1 MNTDVLDRV
10 RRQLVDAGTPPR
22 RSALAALVRQDTGG
36 LAGHRQVLGLVHEA
50 ESELAGAGPL
60 QHLLDQAGVTDV
72 LVNGPDSVWVDRGGG
87 LVRADVR
94 FTDEAAVRGLAQ
106 RLAALAGRR
115 LDDASP
121 YVDAA
126 LPDGTRL
133 HAVLSPVA
141 PGGTCLSLR
150 TFMARAFTIDDLEH
164 AGTLRNGAAL
174 LLRAIVRSRAAFLVS
189 GGTGSGKTT
198 LLASML
204 GLVQP
209 AERLILVEDAAELR
223 PTHPHVVRLTARP
236 PNVEGAGEVSLRD
249 LVRQALRMRP
259 DRLVVGEVRGAE
271 VVELLTALNTGHAGS
286 GGTLHANSAAQVPAR
301 LEALGALGALDRH
314 AVCSQVAAALQI
326 AIHLDR
332 LRDGSRVLTE
342 IGVFQRER
350 DEMVVVPAWRYDTGP
365 VAGWDVLTEILGPH
379 LVGSVR

>member
-10 RRQLVDAGTPPR
+10 RRQLVDAGAPPR
-22 RSALAALVRQDTGG
+22 RAALAALVRQDTGG
-36 LAGHRQVLGLVHEA
+36 LAGHGQVLGLVREA

-60 QHLLDQAGVTDV
+60 QPLLDHAGVTDV

-87 LVRADVR
+87 LVRANVR
-94 FTDEAAVRGLAQ
+94 FADEAAVRCLAQ

-133 HAVLSPVA
+133 HAVLPPIA

-150 TFMARAFTIDDLEH
+150 TFTARAFAIDDLEA

-174 LLRAIVRSRAAFLVS
+174 LLRAVVRARAAFLVS

-204 GLVQP
+204 GLVAP
-209 AERLILVEDAAELR
+209 TERLILVEDAAELR
-223 PTHPHVVRLTARP
+223 PAHPHIVRLTARP

-259 DRLVVGEVRGAE
+259 DRLIVGEVRGAE

-286 GGTLHANSAAQVPAR
+286 GGTLHANCAAQVPAR
-301 LEALGALGALDRH
+301 LEALGSLGTLDRH
-314 AVCSQVAAALQI
+314 AVRSQVAAALQV

-332 LRDGSRVLTE
+332 QQDGSRVLTE
-342 IGVFQRER
+342 IGVFQRDS
-350 DEMVVVPAWRYDTGP
+350 DEMLVIPAWRSDTGP
-365 VAGWDVLTEILGPH
+365 VDGWDVLAEILGPH
-379 LVGSVR
+379 LVGGGP

>member
-1 MNTDVLDRV
+1 MNQDALDRV
-10 RRQLVDAGTPPR
+10 RRRLVDTGVPPR
-22 RSALAALVRQDTGG
+22 RAALAALLRQDTGG
-36 LAGHRQVLGLVHEA
+36 LAGHGQVLDLVREA

-60 QHLLDQAGVTDV
+60 QPLLDEPGVTDV
-72 LVNGPDSVWVDRGGG
+72 LVNGPDSVWVDRGAGPE
-87 LVRADVR
+87 LASIR
-94 FTDEAAVRGLAQ
+94 FGDEAAVRGLAQ

-133 HAVLSPVA
+133 HAVLPPVA

-150 TFMARAFTIDDLEH
+150 TFSARAFSIGDLES

-174 LLRAIVRSRAAFLVS
+174 LLRAIVRSRSAFLVS

-198 LLASML
+198 LLSTML
-204 GLVQP
+204 GLLDRG
-209 AERLILVEDAAELR
+209 ERLILVEDAAELR
-223 PTHPHVVRLTARP
+223 PAHPHVVRLTARP

-286 GGTLHANSAAQVPAR
+286 GGTVHANSAAQVPAR
-301 LEALGALGALDRH
+301 LEALGALGRLDRH
-314 AVCSQVAAALQI
+314 AVRSQVAAALQV
-326 AIHLDR
+326 AIHLGR
-332 LRDGSRVLTE
+332 RPDGSRVLTE
-342 IGVFQRER
+342 IGVFRCTQ
-350 DEMVVVPAWRYDTGP
+350 DEMRVVPAWRYDLGP
-365 VAGWDVLTEILGPH
+365 TAGWDVLVGILGDH
-379 LVGSVR
+379 LVGVSR

>member
-36 LAGHRQVLGLVHEA
+36 LAGHRQVLGLVREA

-60 QHLLDQAGVTDV
+60 QHLLDQPGVTDV
-72 LVNGPDSVWVDRGGG
+72 LVNGPDSVWVDCGGG

-133 HAVLSPVA
+133 HAVLPPVA

-204 GLVQP
+204 GWS
-209 AERLILVEDAAELR
+209 D
-223 PTHPHVVRLTARP
+223 P
-236 PNVEGAGEVSLRD
+236 P
-249 LVRQALRMRP
+249 
-259 DRLVVGEVRGAE
+259 
-271 VVELLTALNTGHAGS
+271 S
-286 GGTLHANSAAQVPAR
+286 G
-301 LEALGALGALDRH
+301 
-314 AVCSQVAAALQI
+314 
-326 AIHLDR
+326 
-332 LRDGSRVLTE
+332 
-342 IGVFQRER
+342 
-350 DEMVVVPAWRYDTGP
+350 
-365 VAGWDVLTEILGPH
+365 
-379 LVGSVR
+379 

>member
-10 RRQLVDAGTPPR
+10 RRQLVEAGTQPR
-22 RSALAALVRQDTGG
+22 RAALAALVRQDTGG
-36 LAGHRQVLGLVHEA
+36 LAGHGQVLGLVREA

-60 QHLLDQAGVTDV
+60 QPLLEQPGVTDV
-72 LVNGPDSVWVDRGGG
+72 LVNGPDSVWVDRGAG
-87 LVRADVR
+87 LVRANVR
-94 FTDEAAVRGLAQ
+94 FADEAAVRGLAQ

-133 HAVLSPVA
+133 HAVLPPVA

-150 TFMARAFTIDDLEH
+150 TFAARAFAINDLED
-164 AGTLRNGAAL
+164 AGTLRNGADL
-174 LLRAIVRSRAAFLVS
+174 LLRAIIRARVAFLVS

-204 GLVQP
+204 SLVDP
-209 AERLILVEDAAELR
+209 AERLILVEDAPELR
-223 PTHPHVVRLTARP
+223 PAHPHVVRLTARP

-314 AVCSQVAAALQI
+314 AVHSQVAAALQV

-332 LRDGSRVLTE
+332 QPDGSRVLAE
-342 IGVFQRER
+342 IGVFQRAR
-350 DEMVVVPAWRYDTGP
+350 HEMLVVPAWRYDMGP
-365 VAGWDVLTEILGPH
+365 VGGWDVLTEFLAPH
-379 LVGSVR
+379 LVGSGP

>member
-1 MNTDVLDRV
+1 MNADALERV
-10 RRQLVDAGTPPR
+10 RRRLVDTGAPPGR
-22 RSALAALVRQDTGG
+22 ATIAALVRQDAGG
-36 LAGHRQVLGLVHEA
+36 LTGHGQVLGLVREA

-60 QHLLDQAGVTDV
+60 QPLLQQPGVTDV
-72 LVNGPDSVWVDRGGG
+72 LVNAPDSVWVDRGSG
-87 LVRADVR
+87 LQRSAVR
-94 FTDEAAVRGLAQ
+94 FSGEAAVRGLAQ

-115 LDDASP
+115 LDDGSP

-133 HAVLSPVA
+133 HAVLPPVA

-150 TFMARAFTIDDLEH
+150 TFTARAFTIAELEA
-164 AGTLRNGAAL
+164 AGTLRAGSAG
-174 LLRAIVRSRAAFLVS
+174 LLRAIINARAAFLVS
-189 GGTGSGKTT
+189 GGTGTGKTT

-204 GLVQP
+204 GLIDP
-209 AERLILVEDAAELR
+209 RERLILVEDAAELR
-223 PTHPHVVRLTARP
+223 PAHPHVVRLTARP

-286 GGTLHANSAAQVPAR
+286 GGTLHANSATQVPAR
-301 LEALGALGALDRH
+301 LEALGGLGRLDRH
-314 AVCSQVAAALQI
+314 AVRSQVAAALQV

-332 LRDGSRVLTE
+332 EPDGGRVLTE
-342 IGVFQRER
+342 IGVFHREH
-350 DEMVVVPAWRYDTGP
+350 DEIRVVPAWRYDAGP
-365 VAGWDVLTEILGPH
+365 MDGWPALAALLGRH
-379 LVGSVR
+379 LEGNRL

>member
-22 RSALAALVRQDTGG
+22 RSALAALVRQDAGG
-36 LAGHRQVLGLVHEA
+36 LAGHGQVLGLVREA
-50 ESELAGAGPL
+50 ESEFAGAGPL
-60 QHLLDQAGVTDV
+60 QPLLDLAGVTDV
-72 LVNGPDSVWVDRGGG
+72 LVNGPDSVWVDQGGG
-87 LVRADVR
+87 LVRADVG
-94 FTDEAAVRGLAQ
+94 FADEAAVRGLAQ

-121 YVDAA
+121 YVDAT

-133 HAVLSPVA
+133 HAVLPPVA
-141 PGGTCLSLR
+141 SAGTCLSLR
-150 TFMARAFTIDDLEH
+150 TFTARGFTIDELED

-174 LLRAIVRSRAAFLVS
+174 LLRAIVRAKAAFLVT
-189 GGTGSGKTT
+189 GGTGTGKTT

-204 GLVQP
+204 GLVEP
-209 AERLILVEDAAELR
+209 TERLILVEDAAELR
-223 PTHPHVVRLTARP
+223 PAHQHVVRLTARR

-259 DRLVVGEVRGAE
+259 DRLIVGEVRGAE

-286 GGTLHANSAAQVPAR
+286 GGTVHANSAAQLPAR

-314 AVCSQVAAALQI
+314 AVRSQVAAAVQV
-326 AIHLDR
+326 AIHLGR
-332 LRDGSRVLTE
+332 QRDGSRVLTE
-342 IGVFQRER
+342 IGVFQRKG
-350 DEMVVVPAWRYDTGP
+350 DEMLVVPAWQSDTGP
-365 VAGWDVLTEILGPH
+365 VGGWDVLTEILGPH
-379 LVGSVR
+379 LVGSGP